1 MAWNKDKPAGGDK
14 IRLSDDYI
22 RANNEALENA
32 FSEGHEF
39 STGGNQ
45 TGKHTTP
52 TFVDNGA
59 DPAQPTATN
68 EGTLYNNTGKF
79 YYLTQAGVKRE
90 LGPIPPGTKMLFK
103 QGSAPSGWTFKSE
116 DNDRVLINTS
126 TQSQGGDTGGS
137 WTISGMNVQN
147 HALSEA
153 ELPKVSGWFDIRNY
167 RGDGSSIFKSSGVFS
182 LSEGNNADAL
192 GGSGNGPMDKVEF
205 SFGGGNSHDHGI
217 GHDGDWRPSYA
228 KVITCQKD

>member
-1 MAWNKDKPAGGDK
+1 MTWDKNKPSGGTKLRLADDM
-14 IRLSDDYI
+14 IRENQAAI
-22 RANNEALENA
+22 EAALA
-32 FSEGHEF
+32 EGHEF

-103 QGSAPSGWTFKSE
+103 QASAPAGWTFVAE
-116 DNDRVLINTS
+116 DNDRALINTS
-126 TQSQGGDTGGS
+126 TESQGGDTGGS
-137 WTISGMNVQN
+137 WTIDG
-147 HALSEA
+147 LS
-153 ELPKVSGWFDIRNY
+153 V
-167 RGDGSSIFKSSGVFS
+167 DGHQLTVDEMPSHSHDFTEDWI
-182 LSEGNNADAL
+182 DAL
-192 GGSGNGPMDKVEF
+192 GPGDGKSFTSGSGGRVDVYIAPT
-205 SFGGGNSHDHGI
+205 GGDQAHDHGI
-217 GHDGDWRPSYA
+217 SQDGSWRPSYA